1 MASKKLYRIKKEF
14 IQEVEIL
21 SNYYIEMAFL
31 NGYVF
36 IKNNKNHV
44 YMINTTVT
52 KKALTVTMLENI
64 EIVE

>member
-14 IQEVEIL
+14 IKEVEIL

-31 NGYVF
+31 EGYVF
-36 IKNNKNHV
+36 VKHNLNNI

-52 KKALTVTMLENI
+52 KKALTVTMLDNA